1 MANSTSLTAPPPP
14 EPLAVIWGDFTLTE
28 EDIAELRSALH
39 ADCPASRFTDDE
51 VRQMAY
57 DTINFI
63 ALVVELQKT
72 QTAA

>member
-1 MANSTSLTAPPPP
+1 MSNSTSITSTPLP
-14 EPLAVIWGDFTLTE
+14 ESLAVIWGDFTITE
-28 EDIAELRSALH
+28 DDIAELRSALH

-57 DTINFI
+57 DTINFM
-63 ALVVELQKT
+63 ALVVEFQKH